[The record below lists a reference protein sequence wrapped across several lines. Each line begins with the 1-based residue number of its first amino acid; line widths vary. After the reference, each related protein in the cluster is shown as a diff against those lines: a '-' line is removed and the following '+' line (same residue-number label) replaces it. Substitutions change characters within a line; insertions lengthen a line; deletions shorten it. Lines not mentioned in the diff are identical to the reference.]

1 MRLCPI
7 TRTLLP
13 KAMLQSFGVVR
24 HPETN
29 QVWWIPEGLDEP
41 RRPAKGGPDETEEAD
56 DPSPAATEG
65 ETGGEATA
73 VAAGG
78 PAGTAEGQTKYRY
91 PGHVLARQ
99 DLIQNFSRPGKK
111 YAGSHRR
118 IAASNGVPP
127 LAKTANWRPD
137 MDGVILDQRRRGI
150 MEDLLYLSTL
160 CEEQGRKYIIR
171 VTEAKYA
178 ATYVHRAA
186 FLWLGEE
193 KALGSEQ
200 GDQESAG
207 ESEEAEKKGIDP
219 EQYAT
224 LDIVEGDPTTTRPV
238 YNLPKLLGPA
248 NVARLRSESS
258 VLKDGSLFLLRSQ
271 RSGPLN
277 MKLWSLQGYMADYSK
292 L

>member
-1 MRLCPI
+1 MRLCSI
-7 TRTLLP
+7 TRTQLP
-13 KAMLQSFGVVR
+13 NAMLQSFGVVR
-24 HPETN
+24 HPETR
-29 QVWWIPEGLDEP
+29 QVWWIPEGLAAP
-41 RRPAKGGPDETEEAD
+41 RKPAKRVPDETEEAD
-56 DPSPAATEG
+56 DPSPAAGEG
-65 ETGGEATA
+65 ETGNEATA
-73 VAAGG
+73 VNATEL
-78 PAGTAEGQTKYRY
+78 AGTAEGQATYRY
-91 PGHVLARQ
+91 PTHVLARQ
-99 DLIQNFSRPGKK
+99 DLIASFSTPNKK
-111 YAGSHRR
+111 YDGAHRR
-118 IAASNGVPP
+118 LAAMPNAPP

-137 MDGVILDQRRRGI
+137 MDGVILDQRQRQI

-171 VTEAKYA
+171 VTDAKYA

-193 KALGSEQ
+193 KAIGSDQ
-200 GDQESAG
+200 GDEESAG
-207 ESEEAEKKGIDP
+207 EAEEAEKKEVDP

-224 LDIVEGDPTTTRPV
+224 LDIVEDDPTTTRPV

-258 VLKDGSLFLLRSQ
+258 VFKDGSLFLLRSQ

-277 MKLWSLQGYMADYSK
+277 KKLWSLQGFMADYSK